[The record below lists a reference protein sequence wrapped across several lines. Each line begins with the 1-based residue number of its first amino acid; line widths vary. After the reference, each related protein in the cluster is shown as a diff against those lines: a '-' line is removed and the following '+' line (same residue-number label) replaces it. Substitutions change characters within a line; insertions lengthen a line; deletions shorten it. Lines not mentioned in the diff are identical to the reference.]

1 MNKYEIMLLLKA
13 SLSVENADKKADQ
26 LIASF
31 KKANNLKETKWGLK
45 PMAYAIKGCKQ
56 AYYYI
61 YNFEI
66 ENKQLLKEFRRIAQ
80 IDENVLRFLIIN
92 IEKNYGYRATINEKK
107 VNKSKIKEK
116 IYLEKQKKLESLL
129 AFKRDAKNSKSASET
144 KTEIS
149 KNENDAG
156 VKENE

>member
-1 MNKYEIMLLLKA
+1 MNKYEIMLLLKD

-31 KKANNLKETKWGLK
+31 KKADNLKETKWGLK

-92 IEKNYGYRATINEKK
+92 VEKNYGYRATINEKK

>member
-1 MNKYEIMLLLKA
+1 MNKYEIMLLLKD

-31 KKANNLKETKWGLK
+31 KKANNFKETKWGLK
-45 PMAYAIKGCKQ
+45 PMAYTIKGCKQ
-56 AYYYI
+56 AHYYI

-66 ENKQLLKEFRRIAQ
+66 EDKQLIKEFRRIAQ

-116 IYLEKQKKLESLL
+116 IYLEKQKRLESLL
-129 AFKRDAKNSKSASET
+129 ASRRDAKNTKSIDDT
-144 KTEIS
+144 KDENNKIE
-149 KNENDAG
+149 KNTG
-156 VKENE
+156 VKK